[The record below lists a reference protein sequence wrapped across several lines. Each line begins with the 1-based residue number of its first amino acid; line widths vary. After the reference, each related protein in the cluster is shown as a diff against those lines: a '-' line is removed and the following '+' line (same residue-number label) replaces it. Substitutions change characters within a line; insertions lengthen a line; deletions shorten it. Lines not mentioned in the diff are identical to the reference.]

1 MKPFPDKIQS
11 LHFVGIGGI
20 GMSGLA
26 EIAQQLGLQ
35 VQGSDQSEGLNVER
49 LRAKNI
55 EIFIG
60 HKPENLKTQA
70 DKYPQAVIVS
80 SAINENN
87 PEIIEAK
94 KRHIP
99 IVRRADFLAQLM
111 RLKWSIGIAGTH
123 GKTTTT
129 SLVGHILSQAGM
141 DPTVVN
147 GGIINSLGTNVRLGK
162 GEWMVAE
169 TDESDGSFEHLP
181 ITIGLITNI
190 DPEHLDHYGGFDAL
204 KTAFTNFASS
214 VPFYGAA
221 VLCIDN
227 EEVTN
232 VLPLLNDKRV
242 ITYGLSPQ
250 ANMRAVNIESQPD
263 ITKFDL
269 HWKNGNEA
277 IIKDI
282 HLALVG
288 EHNVQNACGA
298 AAIAYD
304 LGVEPQCIKEAL
316 ENFQG
321 VKRRFTK
328 TGEVAG
334 ITIIDDYGHHPT
346 EIRAVLK
353 AARQSIANRDDAK
366 VIAVMQPHR
375 YTRLRDHFS
384 DFCTCMHDADLVYI
398 SNVYE
403 ANEAPIE
410 GYNRDSLVDGLRE
423 AGHRDAHALNA
434 PSDLPDIIRQNAKQ
448 GDIVMFLGAGSVS
461 TWANELPTKLAKLF
475 PNVA

>member
-1 MKPFPDKIQS
+1 MKPFPDQIHS

-26 EIAQQLGLQ
+26 EIAQQLGLY
-35 VQGSDQSEGLNVER
+35 VQGSDQSEGGNVDR
-49 LRAKNI
+49 LRKKNI
-55 EIFIG
+55 KVFVG
-60 HKPENLKTQA
+60 HDAHNLKTEA
-70 DKYPQAVIVS
+70 GGYPQAVIVS
-80 SAINENN
+80 SAIKHDN
-87 PEIIEAK
+87 PELVEAK
-94 KRHIP
+94 QRHIP

-129 SLVGHILSQAGM
+129 SLVGHILSKADM

-181 ITIGLITNI
+181 ITMGLITNI

-204 KTAFTNFASS
+204 KQAFTNFAAG

-221 VLCIDN
+221 VLCIDD
-227 EEVTN
+227 EEVAN
-232 VLPLLNDKRV
+232 LLPHLHDKRV

-250 ANMRAVNIESQPD
+250 ANMRAVNIVSAPD
-263 ITKFDL
+263 TTTFDL
-269 HWKNGNEA
+269 HWKNGSEA
-277 IIKDI
+277 VIKEVK
-282 HLALVG
+282 LSLVG

-304 LGVEPQCIKEAL
+304 LGVAPACIKDAL

-346 EIRAVLK
+346 EIKAVMK
-353 AARQSIANRDDAK
+353 AARQSIAKRDGAR

-375 YTRLRDHFS
+375 YTRLRDHFT
-384 DFCTCMHDADLVYI
+384 DFCTCMHDADLVFV
-398 SNVYE
+398 SDVYE
-403 ANEAPIE
+403 ANETPID
-410 GYNRDSLVDGLRE
+410 GYNRDSLVQGIQE
-423 AGHRDAHALNA
+423 AGHRDARSLMS
-434 PSDLPDIIRQNAKQ
+434 PDDLPALIREHAKS
-448 GDIVMFLGAGSVS
+448 GDIVVFLGAGSIS
-461 TWANELPTKLAKLF
+461 TWANELPEQLQKLY